1 MVKLSILLHF
11 YDFLTFRTWGGR
23 VYWSILLIFFLLL
36 FEFFDLAG
44 GFKWS
49 FLLNFVNHLNFRPEK
64 RVKMVNVIEFLQVF
78 DFLTRGGGSK

>member
-1 MVKLSILLHF
+1 MAKVSILLHF
-11 YDFLTFRTWGGR
+11 YDFLTFRTWGGEG
-23 VYWSILLIFFLLL
+23 LLVDFIDFFRLL

-78 DFLTRGGGSK
+78 DILTRGGGSK